1 METAISA
8 EGLRKRY
15 GDHQALDGIDL
26 SVPTGSVLG
35 VLGPN
40 GAGKTTTV
48 RILTTLLEPDEGRA
62 VVAGYD
68 LATQPR
74 QVRANIGL
82 TGQYAAVDE
91 RLTGRENL
99 QLIGVL
105 LHLGRRGARARATE
119 LLERFDLVDAA
130 DRQAKTYSGGMR
142 RRLDLAASLVAR
154 PPVLF
159 LDEPTTGLDLT
170 SRLTLWEMIRE
181 QVRGGVTVLLTTQYL
196 EEADQLADRIAVID
210 RGLVIADGTP
220 DELKRKVGGERLQVS
235 VAEDTDLAVVTRCLA
250 GVVPGDPAVDLQNR
264 TVSVPLADGMRT
276 ISAAAAGLEALGVE
290 PEDFAVHRSSLD
302 DVFLALTGQQ
312 GRTPAA
318 QQSRRPGQPD
328 PAGPAADQE
337 DQAAPHT
344 IKEKQAV

>member
-15 GDHQALDGIDL
+15 GDHQALNGIDL
-26 SVPTGSVLG
+26 SVPAGTVLG

-48 RILTTLLEPDEGRA
+48 RILATLLSPDEGRA
-62 VVAGYD
+62 TVAGYD

-74 QVRANIGL
+74 EVRASIGL

-105 LHLGRRGARARATE
+105 LHLGRRGARQRATE
-119 LLERFDLVDAA
+119 LLEKFDLVEAA
-130 DRQAKTYSGGMR
+130 DRPAKTYSGGMR

-170 SRLTLWEMIRE
+170 SRLALWDMIRE
-181 QVRGGVTVLLTTQYL
+181 QVDNGVTVLLTTQYL

-210 RGLVIADGTP
+210 RGVVIADGTP
-220 DELKRKVGGERLQVS
+220 DELKREVGGERLQVS
-235 VAEDTDLAVVTRCLA
+235 VADRAELAAVARCLA
-250 GVVPGDPAVDLQNR
+250 GVAPAEPVVDEEGR
-264 TVSVPLADGMRT
+264 TVSVPLTGGMRT
-276 ISAAAAGLEALGVE
+276 IAAAAAGLQALGVE

-302 DVFLALTGQQ
+302 DVFLALTGRHD
-312 GRTPAA
+312 RTE
-318 QQSRRPGQPD
+318 
-328 PAGPAADQE
+328 PAGTADGSAGQSPSH
-337 DQAAPHT
+337 AT
-344 IKEKQAV
+344 KEKQTV

>member
-8 EGLRKRY
+8 QGLRKRY
-15 GDHQALDGIDL
+15 GDHQALAGIDL
-26 SVPTGSVLG
+26 SVPTGTVLG

-48 RILTTLLEPDEGRA
+48 RILATLLEPDEGSA

-74 QVRANIGL
+74 EVRASIGL

-105 LHLGRRGARARATE
+105 LHLGRRGARQRAAE

-170 SRLTLWEMIRE
+170 SRLTLWDMIRE
-181 QVRGGVTVLLTTQYL
+181 QVAGGVTVLLTTQYL

-210 RGLVIADGTP
+210 KGLVIADGTP
-220 DELKRKVGGERLQVS
+220 DELKRKVGGERLEVS
-235 VAEDTDLAVVTRCLA
+235 VSDAADLAAVARCLA
-250 GVVPGDPAVDLQNR
+250 DVVPGEPAVDREGR
-264 TVSVPLADGMRT
+264 TVSVPLEGGMRT
-276 ISAAAAGLEALGVE
+276 IAAAAVGLEALGLE

-302 DVFLALTGQQ
+302 DVFLALTGQR
-312 GRTPAA
+312 GRAEAA
-318 QQSRRPGQPD
+318 GQPQ
-328 PAGPAADQE
+328 PAGPEA
-337 DQAAPHT
+337 QAEQAQYT
-344 IKEKQAV
+344 TKEKQAV

>member
-15 GDHQALDGIDL
+15 GDHQALNGIDL
-26 SVPTGSVLG
+26 EVPAGTILG

-62 VVAGYD
+62 TVAGFD
-68 LATQPR
+68 LATQAR
-74 QVRANIGL
+74 SIRANVGL

-99 QLIGVL
+99 QLIGRL
-105 LHLGRRGARARATE
+105 LRLGRRGAKARADE
-119 LLERFDLVDAA
+119 LLEKFGLVDAA
-130 DRQAKTYSGGMR
+130 GRMAKTYSGGMR
-142 RRLDLAASLVAR
+142 RRLDLAASLVAA

-170 SRLTLWEMIRE
+170 SRLALWEMIKE
-181 QVRGGVTVLLTTQYL
+181 QVGNGVTVLLTTQYL

-210 RGLVIADGTP
+210 KGLVIADGTP
-220 DELKRKVGGERLQVS
+220 DELKRKVGGERLEVS
-235 VAEDTDLAVVTRCLA
+235 VATPADLAAATRVLA
-250 GVVPGDPAVDLQNR
+250 GLAAGEPVVDHEAA
-264 TVSVPLADGMRT
+264 TVSVPLDGGVST
-276 ISAAAAGLEALGVE
+276 IAAAALGLERLGIE
-290 PEDFAVHRSSLD
+290 PQDFAVRRSSLD

-312 GRTPAA
+312 GSAPATA
-318 QQSRRPGQPD
+318 PDQSK
-328 PAGPAADQE
+328 E
-337 DQAAPHT
+337 MQAA
-344 IKEKQAV
+344 